1 MRSDVERASRQIL
14 ETSLP
19 LYLQALTTF
28 EVLHRLIG
36 HVTMYFCQR
45 RPSELGAFAWIVDG
59 KDPTV
64 VTKWETWWSQYAQGA
79 LATMSKRRPAPML
92 PIGEA
97 AFDAIGGEATALQAL
112 DAVAPGGH
120 AVLVGIPA
128 FAVRAPISPFNMV
141 FGEKTISG
149 TYYGSV
155 RPDIDFP
162 ILADL
167 DMDKRLNLDDLI
179 SRTYK
184 FDEINEGFRLLV
196 SGSVARG
203 VIEFD

>member
-1 MRSDVERASRQIL
+1 
-14 ETSLP
+14 
-19 LYLQALTTF
+19 
-28 EVLHRLIG
+28 
-36 HVTMYFCQR
+36 
-45 RPSELGAFAWIVDG
+45 
-59 KDPTV
+59 
-64 VTKWETWWSQYAQGA
+64 
-79 LATMSKRRPAPML
+79 
-92 PIGEA
+92 
-97 AFDAIGGEATALQAL
+97 
-112 DAVAPGGH
+112 VAPGGH

-141 FGEKTISG
+141 FAEKTISG

-167 DMDKRLNLDDLI
+167 DMDKKLNLDDLI

>member
-1 MRSDVERASRQIL
+1 MSIFSTIL
-14 ETSLP
+14 EGKIEVPGGSEQGFAPHRVKRTAPNAVLGQAGCTVSL
-19 LYLQALTTF
+19 
-28 EVLHRLIG
+28 
-36 HVTMYFCQR
+36 
-45 RPSELGAFAWIVDG
+45 RP
-59 KDPTV
+59 KT
-64 VTKWETWWSQYAQGA
+64 
-79 LATMSKRRPAPML
+79 
-92 PIGEA
+92 
-97 AFDAIGGEATALQAL
+97 TALQAL

-167 DMDKRLNLDDLI
+167 DMDKKLNLDDLI

>member
-1 MRSDVERASRQIL
+1 MLSHPAKACDLLANKLAYAKSFGATHTINAKLGEVIKQVK
-14 ETSLP
+14 
-19 LYLQALTTF
+19 ALTS
-28 EVLHRLIG
+28 G
-36 HVTMYFCQR
+36 
-45 RPSELGAFAWIVDG
+45 LGVD
-59 KDPTV
+59 
-64 VTKWETWWSQYAQGA
+64 
-79 LATMSKRRPAPML
+79 
-92 PIGEA
+92 A
-97 AFDAIGGEATALQAL
+97 AFDAIGGEPTALQAL

-141 FGEKTISG
+141 FAEKTISG

-167 DMDKRLNLDDLI
+167 DMDKKLNLDDLI

>member
-1 MRSDVERASRQIL
+1 MPGGSEQGFAPHRVKRTAPNAVLGQAGC
-14 ETSLP
+14 TVSL
-19 LYLQALTTF
+19 
-28 EVLHRLIG
+28 
-36 HVTMYFCQR
+36 
-45 RPSELGAFAWIVDG
+45 RP
-59 KDPTV
+59 KT
-64 VTKWETWWSQYAQGA
+64 
-79 LATMSKRRPAPML
+79 
-92 PIGEA
+92 
-97 AFDAIGGEATALQAL
+97 TALQAL

-167 DMDKRLNLDDLI
+167 DMDKKLNLDDLI